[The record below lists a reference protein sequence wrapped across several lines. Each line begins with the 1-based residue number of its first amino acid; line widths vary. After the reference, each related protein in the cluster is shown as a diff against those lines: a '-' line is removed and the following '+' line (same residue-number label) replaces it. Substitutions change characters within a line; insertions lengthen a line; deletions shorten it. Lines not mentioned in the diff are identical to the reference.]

1 MGEEENIDIDIDID
15 KDILENIDIDIDIEK
30 DILENIDIDID
41 IDKDILEN
49 IDIDKEILEN
59 IDIDIDIDKDI
70 LEDIDIDIDK
80 EILENIDIDKEIL
93 ENIDI
98 DKISNRLEFGI
109 SNRAIPTSSPSSS
122 ICPASSLISDA
133 ASQMRFILHCSLL
146 IFCFSLNL
154 SAMSPESW
162 IFNCLIIQ
170 QFLCCV
176 VIEKLRGSSLLFVQL
191 RSEPSKT

>member
-1 MGEEENIDIDIDID
+1 MQNQDHFCLFSAYFGVFSPDLWMEYRIFISIVDISANFKNIG
-15 KDILENIDIDIDIEK
+15 
-30 DILENIDIDID
+30 
-41 IDKDILEN
+41 
-49 IDIDKEILEN
+49 IDIDKEIS
-59 IDIDIDIDKDI
+59 
-70 LEDIDIDIDK
+70 
-80 EILENIDIDKEIL
+80 

-154 SAMSPESW
+154 SAMSPESQ
-162 IFNCLIIQ
+162 IFNCLVIQ

-176 VIEKLRGSSLLFVQL
+176 VVEQLRGSSLLFVQL
-191 RSEPSKT
+191 RSEPN